1 MLTFLY
7 SLIHSFTGGGDVSSA
22 EYIIAASVGI
32 LCTRNVSTS
41 CKTMNKTV
49 EESEHVCGLCSSLA

>member
-22 EYIIAASVGI
+22 EYIIAASVG
-32 LCTRNVSTS
+32 
-41 CKTMNKTV
+41 MMM
-49 EESEHVCGLCSSLA
+49 SSGKFLGCRSDVWAVYVV